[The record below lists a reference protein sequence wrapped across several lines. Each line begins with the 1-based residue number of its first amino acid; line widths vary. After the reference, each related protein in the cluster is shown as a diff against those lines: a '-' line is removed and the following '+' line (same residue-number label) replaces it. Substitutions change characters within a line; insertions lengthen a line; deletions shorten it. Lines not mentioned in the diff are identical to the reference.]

1 MCTQSD
7 SWSFLIRTTR
17 ASASIGHMF
26 GATPTPT
33 PTLERTRRSG
43 PRRRSALPAPEL
55 PPRRELVRREV
66 AADAARMRIAELVE
80 AHGSPLLVLDT
91 DRIATRLLALRRELP
106 GVHLHFAL
114 GALPHPAAI
123 RAVHAFGAGFDVA
136 SRGEITLLE
145 REGVPLRHVVHVDP
159 VKRVDDLTSAYLRGI
174 RTFVVDA
181 RSEVA
186 KFAGLPRDVA
196 VLVRLAFPGGESG
209 SGVSP
214 EQAPALVAH
223 CRRVGLRV
231 AGFTFHLG
239 DRQRDPAVWE
249 RAIRG
254 SLALIRSLERRHGT
268 RFEMLDLGGGLPL
281 ADDPAAAFH
290 GVAARIRAALAG
302 APAHLRLVIAPGRF
316 VAAPAMTLVA
326 RVVAG
331 ADRSDG
337 RWLALDCEVHEFL
350 PAMRHDDRRPVF
362 AAEELGSQPLPDGA
376 TDRATRRLLT
386 RHRVPT
392 TLVGPAN
399 DRRDVVARDHPLPPL
414 GVGDL
419 VVSPGMGAYT
429 IRATTGFDG
438 SAVAPVVV
446 APR

>member
-1 MCTQSD
+1 
-7 SWSFLIRTTR
+7 
-17 ASASIGHMF
+17 MF
-26 GATPTPT
+26 GATLSPIPTQ
-33 PTLERTRRSG
+33 ERTRRSE
-43 PRRRSALPAPEL
+43 PRRRRALPAPEL
-55 PPRRELVRREV
+55 PPRRELVRREL
-66 AADAARMRIAELVE
+66 AADAARIRLTELVE
-80 AHGSPLLVLDT
+80 VHGSPLLVLDT

-145 REGVPLRHVVHVDP
+145 REGIPLRHVVHVDP

-181 RSEVA
+181 TSEVA

-196 VLVRLAFPGGESG
+196 VLVRLAFPGRGAGSAAGPAAG
-209 SGVSP
+209 SGVTV
-214 EQAPALVAH
+214 EAAPALVAH

-249 RAIRG
+249 HAIRG
-254 SLALIRSLERRHGT
+254 TLALVRALERRHGT

-281 ADDPAAAFH
+281 ADDAAADFDA
-290 GVAARIRAALAG
+290 VASGIRGALTG
-302 APAHLRLVIAPGRF
+302 APAHLRIVIAPGRF

-326 RVVAG
+326 RVVGG
-331 ADRSDG
+331 AERPDG
-337 RWLALDCEVHEFL
+337 RWLALDGAPHDLL
-350 PAMRHDDRRPVF
+350 PALRQGGTGPLVF
-362 AAEELGSQPLPDGA
+362 AAEELASQPVHDDA
-376 TDRATRRLLT
+376 AERATRRLLT

-392 TLVGPAN
+392 TLAGPTN
-399 DRRDVVARDHPLPPL
+399 DRRDVLARSQPLPPL
-414 GVGDL
+414 GIGDL
-419 VVSPGMGAYT
+419 VVSPAMGAYALQSV
-429 IRATTGFDG
+429 IGFDG
-438 SAVAPVVV
+438 SAIAPVVV
-446 APR
+446 VPQ